1 MHEKQNINILGR
13 KTMRFTSGR
22 QKEHCLENQ
31 EVCIGIVLVME
42 LINILLDVG
51 GDLFKFCVYAFNMYN
66 INIVI
71 NLCFSATLSSANA
84 K

>member
-22 QKEHCLENQ
+22 QKEHCLENR

-51 GDLFKFCVYAFNMYN
+51 GDLFKCCGYA
-66 INIVI
+66 
-71 NLCFSATLSSANA
+71 LCTTLT
-84 K
+84 

>member
-1 MHEKQNINILGR
+1 MHEKQNINILGC

-22 QKEHCLENQ
+22 QKEHSLENQ

-51 GDLFKFCVYAFNMYN
+51 GDLFKFCVYA
-66 INIVI
+66 
-71 NLCFSATLSSANA
+71 LCTTLT
-84 K
+84 

>member
-1 MHEKQNINILGR
+1 MHEKQNINIWGPK

-42 LINILLDVG
+42 LINILLDVVV
-51 GDLFKFCVYAFNMYN
+51 DLSDSVHVYY
-66 INIVI
+66 VQY
-71 NLCFSATLSSANA
+71 
-84 K
+84 